1 MGIMNE
7 AKRGAD
13 LTHPKISVGYV
24 ISASIAVIVLLIVFA
39 IGGYL
44 YSKAKDVTTGVTSG
58 ATGAVGSVV
67 GVFGNGT

>member
-13 LTHPKISVGYV
+13 LTHPKVSVGYV

-39 IGGYL
+39 IGSYL
-44 YSKAKDVTTGVTSG
+44 YSRVKSASSGVTTGAS
-58 ATGAVGSVV
+58 GAVGSVT

>member
-1 MGIMNE
+1 MGIMNT
-7 AKRGAD
+7 AKAGAD
-13 LTHPKISVGYV
+13 LTHPKASVGYV

-44 YSKAKDVTTGVTSG
+44 YSKVKGASTGVTSG
-58 ATGAVGSVV
+58 VSGAVGSVT